1 MALDHS
7 LIPDRIRL
15 AVCLPVMATS
25 ISLLI
30 KNKYFGL
37 KAFTIMPI
45 YMEDIAINRKEQ
57 HGSVLPTRIIYD
69 LSKPSTL
76 FSNDFK

>member
-1 MALDHS
+1 
-7 LIPDRIRL
+7 
-15 AVCLPVMATS
+15 
-25 ISLLI
+25 
-30 KNKYFGL
+30 
-37 KAFTIMPI
+37 MPI

-76 FSNDFK
+76 FSNDFKQCFSLNHYRGKNGDGGF